1 METMLS
7 KNLESL
13 NFFLPEIVLILT
25 LVGVIVLDLVRFKKG
40 RDGQSGALFLCLSGL
55 ALSGAISIWH
65 ASGDHYASDLFHGM
79 IATDAYAVFFKV
91 IFVICAI
98 FLLLMAH
105 ISTEVD
111 RRATHEF
118 HTILIAITVGLM
130 LMASSTDL
138 LMIYLSIELVS
149 ILSYVAAGLQPN
161 EARSREAALKYV
173 IYGGAASGIMLFGMS
188 LVFGMAGSTNL
199 DEIRSVLVNGN
210 YNLTLLFALALMLG
224 GFGYKIAAAP
234 FHMWAPDVYEGS
246 PTPITAFFSV
256 APKAA
261 GFAVII
267 RVFMTWFAEVEG
279 GLGSFGDALGQ
290 LAGVMA
296 IATMI
301 VGNFGAMLQTN
312 IKRFLAYSSIA
323 HAGYLLMGVS
333 LIPHL
338 ATDAGAD
345 AGMRAIL
352 MYLIFYVFM
361 NLGAFHIGAMVIQ
374 SSKSEDISAFKGFGK
389 RNPLAAIAMAIFL
402 FSLAGL
408 PPLAG
413 FIGKFY
419 LFAAVIDH
427 MSAFNLLMLTVA
439 IVTSVVA
446 AYYYFR
452 IVRTMFID
460 ESVNTEPEP
469 SGRLATA
476 LMLVFLVPTLVFGL
490 YWQPVVDA
498 VDKGINIKA
507 DPVLEVVDTEAT
519 PSTELSQSL
528 VQKKTPLN

>member
-1 METMLS
+1 METSLS

-13 NFFLPEIVLILT
+13 NYFLPEIVLILT
-25 LVGVIVLDLVRFKKG
+25 LAAVIIVDLVRFKKG
-40 RDGQSGALFLCLSGL
+40 TQTASGALYLCLGGL
-55 ALSGAISIWH
+55 VLAGVISLNH
-65 ASGDHYASDLFHGM
+65 ATSSDYASDLFHGM
-79 IATDAYAVFFKV
+79 VATDAYAVFFKV
-91 IFVICAI
+91 IFVATAI
-98 FLLLMAH
+98 FLLLMTRL
-105 ISTEVD
+105 SEEVD
-111 RRATHEF
+111 RKAIGEF
-118 HTILIAITVGLM
+118 HTVLIAITVGLM

-138 LMIYLSIELVS
+138 LMVYLSLEFVS
-149 ILSYVAAGLQPN
+149 ILSYVAAGLQPQ

-188 LVFGMAGSTNL
+188 LVFGIAGSTNL
-199 DEIRSVLVNGN
+199 NEISSVLQNGN
-210 YNLTLLFALALMLG
+210 YDFTLLFALALMLG

-246 PTPITAFFSV
+246 PTPVTAFFSV

-261 GFAVII
+261 GFAVLI
-267 RVFMTWFAEVEG
+267 RIFMTWFAG
-279 GLGSFGDALGQ
+279 AGDLGNFGDALGQ
-290 LAGVMA
+290 LVGIMA
-296 IATMI
+296 MATMI

-312 IKRFLAYSSIA
+312 VKRFLAYSSIA
-323 HAGYLLMGVS
+323 HAGYLLMGIS

-338 ATDAGAD
+338 ATDASAD

-361 NLGAFHIGAMVIQ
+361 NLGAFHIGALVIK
-374 SSKSEDISAFKGFGK
+374 SSGSEDISAFKGFGK
-389 RNPLAAIAMAIFL
+389 RNPVAAIAMAIFL

-419 LFAAVIDH
+419 LFAAVIEH
-427 MSAFNLLMLTVA
+427 MNGFNLLMLIVA
-439 IVTSVVA
+439 IITSVVA

-460 ESVNTEPEP
+460 ESVNTEPETN
-469 SGRLATA
+469 GRLATA
-476 LMLVFLVPTLVFGL
+476 LTMFFLIPTLVFGL

-498 VDKGINIKA
+498 VDSGLNITA
-507 DPVLEVVDTEAT
+507 PPVLEVVDTEPET
-519 PSTELSQSL
+519 STKLSQSEI
-528 VQKKTPLN
+528 QTKAPAN